1 MIAYLQARA
10 KTWKR
15 WQQML
20 SRQKW
25 LSLRRNCS
33 ASRSETGFFSCGMV
47 FVCATAFHGAMIL
60 VCETKTRFLMP
71 TEQLPQNNMAGWL
84 GRPRPGCCAKTGP
97 SGCSRVSLGLTGCWW
112 GGEGCAWFVPPPRLC
127 RSKGAKHPSPGAV
140 GMLRPS
146 RHSYLTGN
154 YSAVGAG
161 HLNLQA
167 HVPGT

>member
-33 ASRSETGFFSCGMV
+33 ARRSETGFFSCGMV

-71 TEQLPQNNMAGWL
+71 CLSSYVFRMNWVCLNPVDD
-84 GRPRPGCCAKTGP
+84 GRR
-97 SGCSRVSLGLTGCWW
+97 SL
-112 GGEGCAWFVPPPRLC
+112 EHE
-127 RSKGAKHPSPGAV
+127 GAKGHESTKREGHEIGCPIA
-140 GMLRPS
+140 S
-146 RHSYLTGN
+146 RSSRFFVSSWSKLPASTSSKCTRMN
-154 YSAVGAG
+154 
-161 HLNLQA
+161 
-167 HVPGT
+167 